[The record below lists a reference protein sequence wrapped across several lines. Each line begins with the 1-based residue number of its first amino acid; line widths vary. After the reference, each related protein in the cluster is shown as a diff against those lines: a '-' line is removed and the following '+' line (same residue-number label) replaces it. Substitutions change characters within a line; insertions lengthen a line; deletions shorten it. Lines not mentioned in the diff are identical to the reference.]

1 MTKLTDYLGAIIS
14 GVDLG
19 SVPTVTQVTITNTGG
34 TDAII
39 LDATSSRA
47 GVMTKAQVDKLNGID
62 SNANNYVHPSFT
74 SRNADIDTGPM
85 TGPTVI
91 SDLDLN
97 IVTNSQ
103 GHVTSASFA
112 MSKRDLSLSD
122 LGFTGDPNANFYV
135 HPSYTPRGGST
146 DTGLLSGAQVISRIL
161 TANQSDGQGHVT
173 SLTFASEIRT
183 LTPQDIGAA
192 PAADIPDINSGTFTP
207 SFAGGTSN
215 GVTNG
220 ICVYTTIGN
229 LVIVTGRINWTT
241 PPTGSGQMRITG
253 LPFTADYDTG
263 FGFSGNNVENQANAA
278 NGMHITMSAGANELR
293 IWGYNENGVSSPTT
307 GNDFNSGGYININFS
322 YYSSQ
327 VNY

>member
-19 SVPTVTQVTITNTGG
+19 SVPTVTQVTITNSGG

-47 GVMTKAQVDKLNGID
+47 GVMTKAQVDKLNGIQ
-62 SNANNYVHPSFT
+62 SGANNYIHPVLT

-97 IVTNSQ
+97 IVTNTQ
-103 GHVTSASFA
+103 GHVTAASFA
-112 MSKRDLSLSD
+112 MSKRELSLSD

-146 DTGLLSGAQVISRIL
+146 DTGPLSGAQVISRIQ

-173 SLTFASEIRT
+173 GLSFSSETRT

-192 PAADIPDINSGTFTP
+192 PAGDIPDIAGGTFTP
-207 SFAGGTSN
+207 SLAGGTSN
-215 GVTNG
+215 GTTNG
-220 ICVYTTIGN
+220 ICVYVTIGN

-241 PPTGSGQMRITG
+241 APSGTGQMRIVG
-253 LPFTADYDTG
+253 LPFTSDYNTG
-263 FGFSGNNVENQANAA
+263 FGFSGNQVENQANAA
-278 NGMHITMSAGANELR
+278 NGMSITMSAGANELR
-293 IWGYNENGVSSPTT
+293 IWRYNENGNLTATT
-307 GNDFNSGGYININFS
+307 GNDFNANGYININFS

-327 VNY
+327 VVY